1 MVKKKKRPLRY
12 EPVPLDKLVISDS
25 NVRRRAITADVDD
38 LARNIDMHD
47 LQQPIVVWEKGGKF
61 ELLIGQR
68 RYLAAKQLGWKD
80 IPARILDEP
89 LDEMEAKIASFSEN
103 ALRRDLEPRDKAE
116 VCQYLYDRLGSSVR
130 AVAEHVGVSEP
141 TVRKWLGYAAV
152 PESLKT
158 LVDEGGISRGQA
170 QRLWAG
176 VPEEA
181 KAVEVGKHITET
193 KPAPKDQTR
202 IITAAEEL
210 PSRSMESILERA
222 EEMKHLVDIHFILP
236 EQWSRAMDMA
246 SKRLDREADDIARD
260 ATIEWLDKAG
270 FFAGL

>member
-1 MVKKKKRPLRY
+1 MAKNRPGHY
-12 EPVPLDKLVISDS
+12 DSVPLDKLVISDS
-25 NVRRRAITADVDD
+25 NVRRRAITADVDE
-38 LARNIDMHD
+38 LARNIDMHG
-47 LQQPIVVWEKGGKF
+47 LQQPIVVWEEAGKF
-61 ELLIGQR
+61 EILIGQR

-89 LDEMEAKIASFSEN
+89 LDEMEAKVASFSEN
-103 ALRRDLEPRDKAE
+103 TLRRDLEPRDKAD
-116 VCQYLYDRLGSSVR
+116 VCQYLYDRLESVR

-176 VPEEA
+176 VPDEA
-181 KAVEVGKHITET
+181 KAVEVARLITE
-193 KPAPKDQTR
+193 KNPPSQDQSR

-210 PSRSMESILERA
+210 PSRSIETIVERA
-222 EEMKHLVDIHFILP
+222 EELKTLLDIHFILP

-246 SKRLDREADDIARD
+246 SKRLDREASDIARD
-260 ATIEWLDKAG
+260 ATIEWLDRAG

>member
-1 MVKKKKRPLRY
+1 MAKKKKRADRY
-12 EPVPLDKLVISDS
+12 DTVALDKLVISDS
-25 NVRRRAITADVDD
+25 NVRRHAITADVDE

-47 LQQPIVVWEKGGKF
+47 LQQPIVVWEKDGKF
-61 ELLIGQR
+61 EILIGQR

-89 LDEMEAKIASFSEN
+89 LDEMEAKVASFSEN
-103 ALRRDLEPRDKAE
+103 TLRRDLEPRDKAD
-116 VCQYLYDRLGSSVR
+116 VCQYLYDNLGSSVR

-152 PESLKT
+152 PEPLKV
-158 LVDEGGISRGQA
+158 LVEEGGITRGQA

-176 VPEEA
+176 VPDEA
-181 KAVEVGKHITET
+181 KAVEVGQLITEK
-193 KPAPKDQTR
+193 KPPPQDQSR

-210 PSRSMESILERA
+210 PSRSIETIIERA
-222 EEMKHLVDIHFILP
+222 EELKTLVDIHFILP

-246 SKRLDREADDIARD
+246 SKRLDREASDIARD